1 MQYEV
6 IVRTGEREKERRR
19 GGLAMKVHLPVM
31 EIDEWNGKEEENR
44 IGEKMKRMDKGK
56 VGFTV
61 SNLNMKCFMAGANSN
76 CKLS

>member
-1 MQYEV
+1 
-6 IVRTGEREKERRR
+6 
-19 GGLAMKVHLPVM
+19 MKVHLPVM

-56 VGFTV
+56 VGFSI